1 MAAKLQSQ
9 RDDLGLGCFFP
20 IPFIYTLHTPK
31 YLDLGG
37 LCFFDR
43 EFTCRT
49 IHRSNVRS
57 SVAHRVVQSS
67 RLIQEHFHHPSRC
80 PLCCTVSLPG
90 TVVITAL
97 PAAWPGS
104 GGSSPRSLK
113 IEAQGGSVTCPQPQD
128 SRPGLTPER
137 HTLPCSPCL
146 LIHWQLTWDKS
157 SPTVSGRGWRGL
169 SSCCPDP
176 TLESCVSFPRSH
188 HLPRWLF
195 IEYWVGYRQA
205 WIGGFGVAEGQ

>member
-90 TVVITAL
+90 TGCHHCSACSLARKRGFQSQVPEDRGSGRVCDL
-97 PAAWPGS
+97 PAATGFKA
-104 GGSSPRSLK
+104 R
-113 IEAQGGSVTCPQPQD
+113 AD
-128 SRPGLTPER
+128 SRAPHSSMLTLFTHPLATNMGQIFSHCEWER
-137 HTLPCSPCL
+137 VAGSQFL
-146 LIHWQLTWDKS
+146 LS
-157 SPTVSGRGWRGL
+157 
-169 SSCCPDP
+169 
-176 TLESCVSFPRSH
+176 
-188 HLPRWLF
+188 
-195 IEYWVGYRQA
+195 
-205 WIGGFGVAEGQ
+205 